1 MEHKRYT
8 AHTIMATVFEEA
20 ALAAVVLWLLP
31 RRMTLLTSHMGRA
44 NHERKVDTLLEEY

>member
-1 MEHKRYT
+1 
-8 AHTIMATVFEEA
+8 MATVLEEA
-20 ALAAVVLWLLP
+20 ALAAVVIWLP